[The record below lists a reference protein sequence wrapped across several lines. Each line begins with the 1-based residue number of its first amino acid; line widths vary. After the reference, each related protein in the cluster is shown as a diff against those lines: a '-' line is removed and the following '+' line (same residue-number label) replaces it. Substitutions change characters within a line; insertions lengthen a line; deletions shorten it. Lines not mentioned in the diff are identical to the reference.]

1 MNGPMGKRTIGSA
14 RTAPKGRATPGR
26 SSGGGR
32 RRLLTPTVQWILV
45 VLLGVAIVGTVLYL
59 LRDTGTNV
67 GAADESGAARPVV
80 PTLDT

>member
-1 MNGPMGKRTIGSA
+1 
-14 RTAPKGRATPGR
+14 
-26 SSGGGR
+26 
-32 RRLLTPTVQWILV
+32 LLTPTVQWILV